1 MPYKHPIPDAPIA
14 PSMLPRVAAANL
26 TSQDVLI
33 LTKPGNNPGEKNKGL
48 EQRSMTMEQ
57 IITTILTTLP
67 ASTIPIVVCVLG
79 CCFIYLKIG
88 KDRKQ
93 TKTERDNQTD
103 ELDKR
108 LTLVEHDV
116 EFMKEQNAL
125 FGQKLDRIL
134 EELTAIKVELAK
146 KMDVK

>member
-1 MPYKHPIPDAPIA
+1 MSA
-14 PSMLPRVAAANL
+14 
-26 TSQDVLI
+26 
-33 LTKPGNNPGEKNKGL
+33 
-48 EQRSMTMEQ
+48 
-57 IITTILTTLP
+57 ILTTIVSAISPTAL
-67 ASTIPIVVCVLG
+67 PIVVCVLG
-79 CCFIYLKIG
+79 CVFIYLKIG

-93 TKTERDNQTD
+93 TKEERDNQTD

>member
-1 MPYKHPIPDAPIA
+1 MSA
-14 PSMLPRVAAANL
+14 
-26 TSQDVLI
+26 I
-33 LTKPGNNPGEKNKGL
+33 LTAIVSAISPTAL
-48 EQRSMTMEQ
+48 
-57 IITTILTTLP
+57 
-67 ASTIPIVVCVLG
+67 PIVVCVLG

-93 TKTERDNQTD
+93 TKTECDNQTD

-146 KMDVK
+146 KADMNNK